1 MVLPNKMEELSRRK
15 EVVMKSS
22 RNFLFAMLVLFV
34 LFCLL
39 QINLPK
45 KFVWSPTFSHVDKQP
60 LGCFVFDS
68 VLTQS
73 LPNGYHVTKK
83 TFFQLDQEHAK
94 EKISVLM
101 VVNQQDLKQLDV
113 KYLCNIARRGGKVM
127 VVASSSFDDGR
138 NADTVVGDTVGGGK
152 MEEVSVS
159 DDSHENPFVD
169 ELERTFKVKIEDGM
183 YFSLRGILS
192 GLRAHDNDMYD
203 TIYWNN
209 RETMYAVQPYRMF
222 YNMVG
227 GTLFVD
233 SVPKVK
239 RLAYTLSTAGYDY
252 KYDSLYV
259 GDFTRFDTIVDKKER
274 IERIDTF
281 AIKKVP
287 AAVSVPYGKGEVIFV
302 SSPLLFTN
310 YGMLEGNT
318 FVYIFRLMS
327 YLADLPV
334 YRTEAYVKTD
344 AMLVAEQSP
353 FREFIKRPPLR
364 WALYLAL
371 LGVVLFMI
379 FTARRR
385 QRVIPIM
392 SKPANRSLEF
402 IQLIGTLYYQR
413 KDHVDLVRKKFK
425 LFAEELRKTAG
436 VDISDVNTD
445 DREYLLLAEKT
456 GMNCDRL
463 KKVIRQI
470 RLVLHSE
477 DNISVEEMRSLI
489 DAMDTIVRHAKNG

>member
-1 MVLPNKMEELSRRK
+1 
-15 EVVMKSS
+15 MKSS
-22 RNFLFAMLVLFV
+22 RNFHFAMLVHYV

-39 QINLPK
+39 LVNLPK
-45 KFVWSPTFSHVDKQP
+45 KYVWSPTFSHVVKQP

-68 VLTQS
+68 VLTQA
-73 LPNGYHVTKK
+73 LPIGYHLTKK

-101 VVNQQDLKQLDV
+101 VVDQQDLKQLDV

-138 NADTVVGDTVGGGK
+138 NADTVV
-152 MEEVSVS
+152 
-159 DDSHENPFVD
+159 VD
-169 ELERTFKVKIEDGM
+169 ELERTFKVKIEDGI

-192 GLRAHDNDMYD
+192 GLKAHDNDMYD

-209 RETMYAVQPYRMF
+209 RETMYAAQSYRMF

-281 AIKKVP
+281 AIKKIP
-287 AAVSVPYGKGEVIFV
+287 TAVSVPYGKGEVIFV

-392 SKPANRSLEF
+392 SKPANRSLEC

-456 GMNCDRL
+456 GMNSDRL

-477 DNISVEEMRSLI
+477 GNISVEEMRSLI

>member
-39 QINLPK
+39 QVNLPK

-60 LGCFVFDS
+60 FGCFVFDS
-68 VLTQS
+68 VLSQS

-101 VVNQQDLKQLDV
+101 VVDQQNLKQLDV

-138 NADTVVGDTVGGGK
+138 NADTVV
-152 MEEVSVS
+152 
-159 DDSHENPFVD
+159 VD
-169 ELERTFKVKIEDGM
+169 ELERTFKVKIEDGI

-192 GLRAHDNDMYD
+192 GLKAHDNDMYD

-209 RETMYAVQPYRMF
+209 RETMYAAQPYKMF

-252 KYDSLYV
+252 RHDSLYV
-259 GDFTRFDTIVDKKER
+259 GDFTGFDTIVDEKER

-281 AIKKVP
+281 AIKKIPV
-287 AAVSVPYGKGEVIFV
+287 AVSVPYGKGEVIFV

-318 FVYIFRLMS
+318 SVYIFRLMS

-385 QRVIPIM
+385 QRVIPII

-456 GMNCDRL
+456 GMNSDRL

-477 DNISVEEMRSLI
+477 GNISVEEMRSLI

>member
-1 MVLPNKMEELSRRK
+1 
-15 EVVMKSS
+15 MKSS

-39 QINLPK
+39 QVNLPK

-60 LGCFVFDS
+60 FGCFVFDS

-101 VVNQQDLKQLDV
+101 VVDQQNLKQLDV

-138 NADTVVGDTVGGGK
+138 NADTVV
-152 MEEVSVS
+152 
-159 DDSHENPFVD
+159 VD
-169 ELERTFKVKIEDGM
+169 ELERTFKVKIEDGI

-192 GLRAHDNDMYD
+192 GLKAHDNDMYD

-209 RETMYAVQPYRMF
+209 RETMYAAQSYRMF

-252 KYDSLYV
+252 KHDSLYV
-259 GDFTRFDTIVDKKER
+259 GDFTSFDTIVDEKER

-281 AIKKVP
+281 AIKKIPV
-287 AAVSVPYGKGEVIFV
+287 AVSVPYGKGEVIFV

-318 FVYIFRLMS
+318 SVYIFRLMS

-456 GMNCDRL
+456 GMNSDRL

-477 DNISVEEMRSLI
+477 GNISVEEMRSLI

>member
-1 MVLPNKMEELSRRK
+1 MVPQNKMEEFPRRK

-39 QINLPK
+39 QVNLPK

-101 VVNQQDLKQLDV
+101 VVDQQNLKQLDV

-127 VVASSSFDDGR
+127 VVASGSFDDGR
-138 NADTVVGDTVGGGK
+138 NADTVV
-152 MEEVSVS
+152 
-159 DDSHENPFVD
+159 VD

-183 YFSLRGILS
+183 FFSLRGILA
-192 GLRAHDNDMYD
+192 GLKAHDNDMYD

-209 RETMYAVQPYRMF
+209 RETMYAAQSYRMF

-252 KYDSLYV
+252 RHDSLYV
-259 GDFTRFDTIVDKKER
+259 GDFTRFDTIVDEKER

-281 AIKKVP
+281 AIKKIPV
-287 AAVSVPYGKGEVIFV
+287 AVSVPYGKGEVIFV

-413 KDHVDLVRKKFK
+413 KDHVNLVRKKFK

-445 DREYLLLAEKT
+445 DSEYLLLAEKT
-456 GMNCDRL
+456 GMNSDRL

-477 DNISVEEMRSLI
+477 GNISVEEMRSLI
-489 DAMDTIVRHAKNG
+489 DAMDTIVSHAKNG

>member
-1 MVLPNKMEELSRRK
+1 
-15 EVVMKSS
+15 
-22 RNFLFAMLVLFV
+22 MLVLFV

-39 QINLPK
+39 QVNLPK

-60 LGCFVFDS
+60 FGCFVFDS

-101 VVNQQDLKQLDV
+101 VVDQQNLKQLDV

-138 NADTVVGDTVGGGK
+138 NADTVV
-152 MEEVSVS
+152 
-159 DDSHENPFVD
+159 VD
-169 ELERTFKVKIEDGM
+169 ELERTFKVRIEDGT

-192 GLRAHDNDMYD
+192 GLKAHDNDMYD

-209 RETMYAVQPYRMF
+209 RETMYAAQSYRMF

-252 KYDSLYV
+252 RHDSLYV
-259 GDFTRFDTIVDKKER
+259 GDFTGFDTIVDEKER

-281 AIKKVP
+281 AIKKIPV
-287 AAVSVPYGKGEVIFV
+287 AVSVPYGKGEVIFV

-456 GMNCDRL
+456 GMNSDRL

-477 DNISVEEMRSLI
+477 GNISVEEMRSLI

>member
-1 MVLPNKMEELSRRK
+1 
-15 EVVMKSS
+15 MKSS

-39 QINLPK
+39 QVNLPK

-101 VVNQQDLKQLDV
+101 VVDQQDLKQLDV

-138 NADTVVGDTVGGGK
+138 NADTVV
-152 MEEVSVS
+152 
-159 DDSHENPFVD
+159 VD

-209 RETMYAVQPYRMF
+209 RETMYAAQPYRMF

-252 KYDSLYV
+252 KHDSLYV

-281 AIKKVP
+281 AIKKIPV
-287 AAVSVPYGKGEVIFV
+287 AVSVPYGKGEVIFV

-445 DREYLLLAEKT
+445 DREYQLLAEKT
-456 GMNCDRL
+456 GMNSDRL

-477 DNISVEEMRSLI
+477 GNISVEEMRSLI

>member
-1 MVLPNKMEELSRRK
+1 
-15 EVVMKSS
+15 MKSS

-39 QINLPK
+39 QVNLPK

-60 LGCFVFDS
+60 FGCFVFDS

-101 VVNQQDLKQLDV
+101 VVDQHNLKQLDV

-138 NADTVVGDTVGGGK
+138 NADTVV
-152 MEEVSVS
+152 
-159 DDSHENPFVD
+159 VD
-169 ELERTFKVKIEDGM
+169 ELERTFKVKIEDGL

-192 GLRAHDNDMYD
+192 GLKAHDNDMYD

-209 RETMYAVQPYRMF
+209 RETMYAAQPYKMF

-239 RLAYTLSTAGYDY
+239 RLAYTLSAAGYDY
-252 KYDSLYV
+252 KLDSLYV
-259 GDFTRFDTIVDKKER
+259 GDFTRFDTIVDEKER

-287 AAVSVPYGKGEVIFV
+287 TAVSVPYGKGEVIFV

-318 FVYIFRLMS
+318 SVYIFRLMS

-456 GMNCDRL
+456 GMNSDRL

-477 DNISVEEMRSLI
+477 GNISIEEMRSLI

>member
-39 QINLPK
+39 QVNLPK

-101 VVNQQDLKQLDV
+101 VVDQQNLKQLDV

-138 NADTVVGDTVGGGK
+138 NADTVV
-152 MEEVSVS
+152 
-159 DDSHENPFVD
+159 VD
-169 ELERTFKVKIEDGM
+169 ELERTFKVRIEDGL

-192 GLRAHDNDMYD
+192 GLKAHDNDMYD

-209 RETMYAVQPYRMF
+209 RETMYAAQPYRMF

-239 RLAYTLSTAGYDY
+239 RLAYTLSAAGYDY
-252 KYDSLYV
+252 KLDSLYV
-259 GDFTRFDTIVDKKER
+259 GDFTSFDTIVDEKER

-287 AAVSVPYGKGEVIFV
+287 TAVSVPYGKGEVFFV

-318 FVYIFRLMS
+318 SVYIFRLMS

-385 QRVIPIM
+385 QRVIPII

-456 GMNCDRL
+456 GMNSDRL

-477 DNISVEEMRSLI
+477 GNISVEEMRSLI

>member
-1 MVLPNKMEELSRRK
+1 
-15 EVVMKSS
+15 MKSS

-39 QINLPK
+39 QVNLPK

-60 LGCFVFDS
+60 FGCFVFDS

-101 VVNQQDLKQLDV
+101 VVDQHNLKQLDV

-138 NADTVVGDTVGGGK
+138 NADTVV
-152 MEEVSVS
+152 
-159 DDSHENPFVD
+159 VD
-169 ELERTFKVKIEDGM
+169 ELERTFKVRIEDGL

-192 GLRAHDNDMYD
+192 GLKAHDNDMYD

-209 RETMYAVQPYRMF
+209 RETMYAAQSYRMF

-239 RLAYTLSTAGYDY
+239 RLAYTLSAAGYDY
-252 KYDSLYV
+252 KLDSLYV
-259 GDFTRFDTIVDKKER
+259 GDFTRFDTIVDEKER

-287 AAVSVPYGKGEVIFV
+287 TAVSVPYGKGEVIFV

-445 DREYLLLAEKT
+445 DREYQLLAEKT
-456 GMNCDRL
+456 GMNSDRL

-477 DNISVEEMRSLI
+477 GNISVEEMRSLI

>member
-1 MVLPNKMEELSRRK
+1 MVLQNKMEEVSRRK

-39 QINLPK
+39 QVNLPK

-101 VVNQQDLKQLDV
+101 VVDQQNLKQLDV

-127 VVASSSFDDGR
+127 VVASGSFDDGR
-138 NADTVVGDTVGGGK
+138 NADTVVV
-152 MEEVSVS
+152 
-159 DDSHENPFVD
+159 N

-183 YFSLRGILS
+183 YFSLRGILA
-192 GLRAHDNDMYD
+192 GLKAHDNDMYD

-209 RETMYAVQPYRMF
+209 RETMYAAQSYRMF

-252 KYDSLYV
+252 KHDSLYV
-259 GDFTRFDTIVDKKER
+259 GDFTSFDTIVDEKER

-281 AIKKVP
+281 AIKKIPV
-287 AAVSVPYGKGEVIFV
+287 AVSVPYGKGEVIFV

-456 GMNCDRL
+456 GMNSDRL

-477 DNISVEEMRSLI
+477 GNISVEEMRSLI
-489 DAMDTIVRHAKNG
+489 DAMDTIVSHAKNG

>member
-1 MVLPNKMEELSRRK
+1 MVPPNKMEELSRRK

-34 LFCLL
+34 LFWLL
-39 QINLPK
+39 QVNLPK

-60 LGCFVFDS
+60 FGCFVFDS

-101 VVNQQDLKQLDV
+101 VVDQHNLKQLDV

-138 NADTVVGDTVGGGK
+138 NADTVV
-152 MEEVSVS
+152 
-159 DDSHENPFVD
+159 VD
-169 ELERTFKVKIEDGM
+169 ELERTFKVRIEDGT

-192 GLRAHDNDMYD
+192 GLKAHDNDMYD

-209 RETMYAVQPYRMF
+209 RETMYAAQPYKMF

-252 KYDSLYV
+252 KHDSLYV
-259 GDFTRFDTIVDKKER
+259 GDFTGFDTIVDEKER

-281 AIKKVP
+281 AVKKVP
-287 AAVSVPYGKGEVIFV
+287 TAVSVPYGKGEVIFV

-318 FVYIFRLMS
+318 SVYIFRLMS

-385 QRVIPIM
+385 QRVIPII

-456 GMNCDRL
+456 GMNSDRL

-477 DNISVEEMRSLI
+477 GNISVDEMRSLI

>member
-1 MVLPNKMEELSRRK
+1 
-15 EVVMKSS
+15 MKSS

-39 QINLPK
+39 QVNLPK

-60 LGCFVFDS
+60 FGCFVFDS

-101 VVNQQDLKQLDV
+101 VVDQQDLKQLDV

-138 NADTVVGDTVGGGK
+138 NADTVV
-152 MEEVSVS
+152 
-159 DDSHENPFVD
+159 VD
-169 ELERTFKVKIEDGM
+169 ELERTFKVRIEDGT

-192 GLRAHDNDMYD
+192 GLKAHDNDMYD

-209 RETMYAVQPYRMF
+209 RETMYAAQPYKMF

-252 KYDSLYV
+252 KHDSLYV
-259 GDFTRFDTIVDKKER
+259 GDFTSFDTIVDEKER

-287 AAVSVPYGKGEVIFV
+287 TAVSVPYGKGEVIFV

-318 FVYIFRLMS
+318 SVYIFRLMS

-413 KDHVDLVRKKFK
+413 KNHVDLVRKKFK

-445 DREYLLLAEKT
+445 DREYLLFAEKT
-456 GMNCDRL
+456 GMNSDRL

-477 DNISVEEMRSLI
+477 GNISVEEMRSLI

>member
-22 RNFLFAMLVLFV
+22 RIFLFVMLVLFV

-39 QINLPK
+39 QVNLPK

-60 LGCFVFDS
+60 FGCFVFDS

-101 VVNQQDLKQLDV
+101 VVDQQNLKQLDV

-138 NADTVVGDTVGGGK
+138 NADTVV
-152 MEEVSVS
+152 
-159 DDSHENPFVD
+159 VD
-169 ELERTFKVKIEDGM
+169 ELERTFKVRIEDGM

-192 GLRAHDNDMYD
+192 GLKAHDNDMYD

-209 RETMYAVQPYRMF
+209 RETMYAAQSYRMF

-252 KYDSLYV
+252 KHDSLYV
-259 GDFTRFDTIVDKKER
+259 GDFTGFDTIVDEKER

-281 AIKKVP
+281 AIKKIPV
-287 AAVSVPYGKGEVIFV
+287 AVSVPYGKGEVIFV

-477 DNISVEEMRSLI
+477 GNISVEEMRSLI

>member
-1 MVLPNKMEELSRRK
+1 MVPQNKTEEFPRRK

-39 QINLPK
+39 QVNLPK

-138 NADTVVGDTVGGGK
+138 NADTVV
-152 MEEVSVS
+152 
-159 DDSHENPFVD
+159 VD

-183 YFSLRGILS
+183 YFSLRGILN

-209 RETMYAVQPYRMF
+209 RETMYAAQSYRMF

-252 KYDSLYV
+252 KHDSLYV

-445 DREYLLLAEKT
+445 DGEYLLLAEKT
-456 GMNCDRL
+456 GMNSDRL

-477 DNISVEEMRSLI
+477 GNISVEEMRSLI

>member
-1 MVLPNKMEELSRRK
+1 
-15 EVVMKSS
+15 MKSS

-39 QINLPK
+39 QVNLPK

-60 LGCFVFDS
+60 FGCFVFDS

-101 VVNQQDLKQLDV
+101 VVDQQNLKQLDV

-138 NADTVVGDTVGGGK
+138 NADTVV
-152 MEEVSVS
+152 
-159 DDSHENPFVD
+159 VD
-169 ELERTFKVKIEDGM
+169 ELERTFKVRIEGGT

-192 GLRAHDNDMYD
+192 GLKAHDNDMYD

-209 RETMYAVQPYRMF
+209 RETMYAAQPYKMF

-252 KYDSLYV
+252 KHDSLYV
-259 GDFTRFDTIVDKKER
+259 GDFTSFDTIVDEKER

-287 AAVSVPYGKGEVIFV
+287 TAVSVPYGKGEVIFV

-318 FVYIFRLMS
+318 SVYIFRLMS

-364 WALYLAL
+364 WALYLEL

-456 GMNCDRL
+456 GMNSDRL

-477 DNISVEEMRSLI
+477 GNISVEEMRSLI

>member
-1 MVLPNKMEELSRRK
+1 
-15 EVVMKSS
+15 
-22 RNFLFAMLVLFV
+22 MLVLFV

-39 QINLPK
+39 QVNLPK

-101 VVNQQDLKQLDV
+101 VVDQQNLKQLDV

-138 NADTVVGDTVGGGK
+138 NADTVV
-152 MEEVSVS
+152 
-159 DDSHENPFVD
+159 VD
-169 ELERTFKVKIEDGM
+169 ELERTFKVRIEDGM
-183 YFSLRGILS
+183 YFSLRGILA
-192 GLRAHDNDMYD
+192 GLKAHDNDMYD

-209 RETMYAVQPYRMF
+209 RETMYAAQSYRMF

-252 KYDSLYV
+252 RHDSLYV
-259 GDFTRFDTIVDKKER
+259 GDFTRFDTIVDEKER

-287 AAVSVPYGKGEVIFV
+287 TAVSVPYGKGEVIFV

-318 FVYIFRLMS
+318 SVYIFRLMS

-456 GMNCDRL
+456 GMNSDRL

-477 DNISVEEMRSLI
+477 GNISVEEMRSLI

>member
-39 QINLPK
+39 QVNLPK

-101 VVNQQDLKQLDV
+101 VVDQQNLKQLDV

-138 NADTVVGDTVGGGK
+138 NADTVV
-152 MEEVSVS
+152 
-159 DDSHENPFVD
+159 VD
-169 ELERTFKVKIEDGM
+169 ELERTFKVRIEDGT
-183 YFSLRGILS
+183 YFSLRGILA
-192 GLRAHDNDMYD
+192 GLKAHDNDMYD

-209 RETMYAVQPYRMF
+209 RETMYAAQSYRMF

-252 KYDSLYV
+252 RQDSLYV
-259 GDFTRFDTIVDKKER
+259 GDFTGFDTIVDEKER

-456 GMNCDRL
+456 GMNSDRL

-477 DNISVEEMRSLI
+477 GNISVEEMRSLI

>member
-1 MVLPNKMEELSRRK
+1 
-15 EVVMKSS
+15 MKSS

-39 QINLPK
+39 QVNLPK

-60 LGCFVFDS
+60 FGCFVFDS

-101 VVNQQDLKQLDV
+101 VVDQHNLKQLDV

-138 NADTVVGDTVGGGK
+138 NTDTVV
-152 MEEVSVS
+152 
-159 DDSHENPFVD
+159 VD
-169 ELERTFKVKIEDGM
+169 ELERTFKVRIEDGM
-183 YFSLRGILS
+183 YFSLRGILA
-192 GLRAHDNDMYD
+192 GLKAHDNDMYD

-209 RETMYAVQPYRMF
+209 RETMYAAQSYRMF

-252 KYDSLYV
+252 KLDSLYV

-287 AAVSVPYGKGEVIFV
+287 TAVSVPYGKGEVIFV

-445 DREYLLLAEKT
+445 DREYLLLSEKT
-456 GMNCDRL
+456 GMNSDRL

-477 DNISVEEMRSLI
+477 GNISVEEMRSLI

>member
-1 MVLPNKMEELSRRK
+1 
-15 EVVMKSS
+15 
-22 RNFLFAMLVLFV
+22 MLVLFV

-39 QINLPK
+39 QVNLPK

-101 VVNQQDLKQLDV
+101 VVDQQNLKQLDV

-138 NADTVVGDTVGGGK
+138 NTDTVV
-152 MEEVSVS
+152 
-159 DDSHENPFVD
+159 VD
-169 ELERTFKVKIEDGM
+169 ELERTFKVKIEDGT
-183 YFSLRGILS
+183 YFSLRGILA
-192 GLRAHDNDMYD
+192 GLKAHDNDMYD

-209 RETMYAVQPYRMF
+209 RETMYAAQPYRMF

-259 GDFTRFDTIVDKKER
+259 GDFTGFDTIVDEKER

-287 AAVSVPYGKGEVIFV
+287 VAVSVPYGKGEVIFV

-318 FVYIFRLMS
+318 SVYIFRLMS

-456 GMNCDRL
+456 GMNSDRL

-477 DNISVEEMRSLI
+477 GNISVEEMRSLI

>member
-1 MVLPNKMEELSRRK
+1 
-15 EVVMKSS
+15 MKSS

-39 QINLPK
+39 QVNLPK

-101 VVNQQDLKQLDV
+101 VVDQQNLKQLDV

-138 NADTVVGDTVGGGK
+138 NADTVV
-152 MEEVSVS
+152 
-159 DDSHENPFVD
+159 VD
-169 ELERTFKVKIEDGM
+169 ELERTFKVKIEDGI

-192 GLRAHDNDMYD
+192 GLKAHDNDMYD

-209 RETMYAVQPYRMF
+209 RETMYAAQPYRMF

-310 YGMLEGNT
+310 YGMLEDNT
-318 FVYIFRLMS
+318 SVYIFRLMS

-456 GMNCDRL
+456 GMNSDRL

-477 DNISVEEMRSLI
+477 GNISVEEMRSLI

>member
-39 QINLPK
+39 QVNLPK

-101 VVNQQDLKQLDV
+101 VVDQQDLKRLDV

-138 NADTVVGDTVGGGK
+138 NADTVV
-152 MEEVSVS
+152 
-159 DDSHENPFVD
+159 VD
-169 ELERTFKVKIEDGM
+169 ELERTFKVKIEDGI

-192 GLRAHDNDMYD
+192 GLKAHDNDMYD

-209 RETMYAVQPYRMF
+209 RETMYAAQSYRMF

-239 RLAYTLSTAGYDY
+239 RLAYTLSTARYDY
-252 KYDSLYV
+252 KHDSLYV

-274 IERIDTF
+274 IERIDTS

-287 AAVSVPYGKGEVIFV
+287 TAVSVPYGKGEVIFV

-327 YLADLPV
+327 CLADLPV

-385 QRVIPIM
+385 QRVIPII

-456 GMNCDRL
+456 GMNSDRL

-477 DNISVEEMRSLI
+477 GNISVEEMRSLI

>member
-1 MVLPNKMEELSRRK
+1 
-15 EVVMKSS
+15 MKSS
-22 RNFLFAMLVLFV
+22 RNFLFVMLVLFV

-39 QINLPK
+39 QVNLPK

-60 LGCFVFDS
+60 FGCFVFDS

-101 VVNQQDLKQLDV
+101 VVDQQNLKQLDV

-138 NADTVVGDTVGGGK
+138 NADTVV
-152 MEEVSVS
+152 
-159 DDSHENPFVD
+159 VD
-169 ELERTFKVKIEDGM
+169 ELERTFKVRIEDGT

-192 GLRAHDNDMYD
+192 GLKAHDNDMYD

-209 RETMYAVQPYRMF
+209 RETMYAAQPYRMF

-252 KYDSLYV
+252 KHDSLYV
-259 GDFTRFDTIVDKKER
+259 GDFTSFDTIVDEKER

-318 FVYIFRLMS
+318 SVYIFRLMS

-456 GMNCDRL
+456 GMNSDRL

-477 DNISVEEMRSLI
+477 GNISVEEMRSLI

>member
-1 MVLPNKMEELSRRK
+1 
-15 EVVMKSS
+15 MKSS

-39 QINLPK
+39 QVNLPK

-101 VVNQQDLKQLDV
+101 VVDQQDLKQLDV

-138 NADTVVGDTVGGGK
+138 NTDTVV
-152 MEEVSVS
+152 
-159 DDSHENPFVD
+159 VD
-169 ELERTFKVKIEDGM
+169 ELERTFKVKIEDGL

-192 GLRAHDNDMYD
+192 GLKAHDNDMYD

-209 RETMYAVQPYRMF
+209 RETMYAAQSYRMF

-239 RLAYTLSTAGYDY
+239 RLAYTLSAAGYDY
-252 KYDSLYV
+252 KLDSLYV
-259 GDFTRFDTIVDKKER
+259 GDFTRFDTIVDEKER

-281 AIKKVP
+281 AIKKIP

-318 FVYIFRLMS
+318 SVYIFRLMS

-456 GMNCDRL
+456 GMNSDRL

-477 DNISVEEMRSLI
+477 GNISVEEMRSLI

>member
-22 RNFLFAMLVLFV
+22 RNFLFVMLVLFV

-39 QINLPK
+39 QVNLPK

-101 VVNQQDLKQLDV
+101 VVNQQNLKQLDV

-138 NADTVVGDTVGGGK
+138 NADTVV
-152 MEEVSVS
+152 
-159 DDSHENPFVD
+159 VD
-169 ELERTFKVKIEDGM
+169 ELERTFKVKIEDGI

-192 GLRAHDNDMYD
+192 GLKAHDNDMYD

-209 RETMYAVQPYRMF
+209 RETMYAAQSYRMF

-287 AAVSVPYGKGEVIFV
+287 TAVSVPYGKGEVIFV

-318 FVYIFRLMS
+318 SVYIFRLMS

-456 GMNCDRL
+456 GMNSDRL

-477 DNISVEEMRSLI
+477 GNISVEEMRSLI

>member
-1 MVLPNKMEELSRRK
+1 
-15 EVVMKSS
+15 MKSS

-39 QINLPK
+39 QVNLPK

-101 VVNQQDLKQLDV
+101 VVDQQDLKQLDV

-138 NADTVVGDTVGGGK
+138 NADTVV
-152 MEEVSVS
+152 
-159 DDSHENPFVD
+159 VD
-169 ELERTFKVKIEDGM
+169 ELERTFKVKIEDGL

-209 RETMYAVQPYRMF
+209 RETMYAAQPYRMF

-281 AIKKVP
+281 AIKKIPV
-287 AAVSVPYGKGEVIFV
+287 AVSVPYGKGEVIFV

-318 FVYIFRLMS
+318 SVYIFRLMS

-445 DREYLLLAEKT
+445 DREYQLLAEKT
-456 GMNCDRL
+456 GMNSDRL

-477 DNISVEEMRSLI
+477 GNISVEEMRSLI

>member
-1 MVLPNKMEELSRRK
+1 
-15 EVVMKSS
+15 MKSS

-39 QINLPK
+39 QVNLPK

-60 LGCFVFDS
+60 FGCFVFDS

-101 VVNQQDLKQLDV
+101 VVDQQNLKQLDV

-138 NADTVVGDTVGGGK
+138 NADTVV
-152 MEEVSVS
+152 
-159 DDSHENPFVD
+159 VD
-169 ELERTFKVKIEDGM
+169 ELERTFKVRIEDGM
-183 YFSLRGILS
+183 YFSLRGILA
-192 GLRAHDNDMYD
+192 GLKAHDNDMYD

-209 RETMYAVQPYRMF
+209 RETMYAAQSYRMF

-259 GDFTRFDTIVDKKER
+259 GDFTSFDTIVDEKER

-281 AIKKVP
+281 AIKKIPV
-287 AAVSVPYGKGEVIFV
+287 AVSVPYGRGEVIFV

-318 FVYIFRLMS
+318 SVYIFRLMS

-456 GMNCDRL
+456 GMNSDRL

-477 DNISVEEMRSLI
+477 GNISVEEMRSLI

>member
-1 MVLPNKMEELSRRK
+1 
-15 EVVMKSS
+15 
-22 RNFLFAMLVLFV
+22 MLVLFV

-39 QINLPK
+39 QVNLPK

-60 LGCFVFDS
+60 FGCFVFDS

-101 VVNQQDLKQLDV
+101 VVDQQNLKQLDV

-127 VVASSSFDDGR
+127 VVASGSFDDGR
-138 NADTVVGDTVGGGK
+138 NADTVV
-152 MEEVSVS
+152 
-159 DDSHENPFVD
+159 VD
-169 ELERTFKVKIEDGM
+169 ELERTFKVRIEDGT

-192 GLRAHDNDMYD
+192 GLKAHDNDMYD

-209 RETMYAVQPYRMF
+209 RETMYAAQSYRMF

-456 GMNCDRL
+456 GMNSDRL

-477 DNISVEEMRSLI
+477 GNISVEEMRSLI

>member
-1 MVLPNKMEELSRRK
+1 
-15 EVVMKSS
+15 
-22 RNFLFAMLVLFV
+22 MLVLFV

-39 QINLPK
+39 QVNLPK

-60 LGCFVFDS
+60 FGCFVFDS

-101 VVNQQDLKQLDV
+101 VVDQQNLKQLDV

-138 NADTVVGDTVGGGK
+138 NADTVV
-152 MEEVSVS
+152 
-159 DDSHENPFVD
+159 VD
-169 ELERTFKVKIEDGM
+169 ELERTFNVRIEDGT

-192 GLRAHDNDMYD
+192 GLKAHDNDMYD

-209 RETMYAVQPYRMF
+209 RETMYAAQSYRMF

-252 KYDSLYV
+252 RQDSLYV
-259 GDFTRFDTIVDKKER
+259 GDFTSFDTIVDEKER

-456 GMNCDRL
+456 GMNSDRL

-477 DNISVEEMRSLI
+477 GNISVEEMRSLI

>member
-39 QINLPK
+39 QVNLPK

-101 VVNQQDLKQLDV
+101 VVDQQDLKQLDV

-138 NADTVVGDTVGGGK
+138 NADTVV
-152 MEEVSVS
+152 
-159 DDSHENPFVD
+159 VD
-169 ELERTFKVKIEDGM
+169 ELERTFKVRIEDGM
-183 YFSLRGILS
+183 YFSLRGILA
-192 GLRAHDNDMYD
+192 GLKAHDNDMYD

-209 RETMYAVQPYRMF
+209 RETMYAAQPYRMF

-281 AIKKVP
+281 AIKKIPV
-287 AAVSVPYGKGEVIFV
+287 AVSVPYGKGEVIFV

-318 FVYIFRLMS
+318 SVYIFRLMS

-385 QRVIPIM
+385 QRVIPII

-477 DNISVEEMRSLI
+477 GNISVEEMRSLI

>member
-1 MVLPNKMEELSRRK
+1 
-15 EVVMKSS
+15 MKSS

-39 QINLPK
+39 QVNLPK

-60 LGCFVFDS
+60 FGCFVFDS

-101 VVNQQDLKQLDV
+101 VVDQQDLKQLDV

-138 NADTVVGDTVGGGK
+138 NADTVV
-152 MEEVSVS
+152 
-159 DDSHENPFVD
+159 VD
-169 ELERTFKVKIEDGM
+169 ELERTFKVRIEDGT

-192 GLRAHDNDMYD
+192 GLKAHDNDMYD

-209 RETMYAVQPYRMF
+209 RETMYAAQSYRMF

-445 DREYLLLAEKT
+445 DREYLFLAEKT
-456 GMNCDRL
+456 GMNSNRL

-477 DNISVEEMRSLI
+477 GNISVEEMRSLI

>member
-1 MVLPNKMEELSRRK
+1 
-15 EVVMKSS
+15 MKSS

-39 QINLPK
+39 QVNLPK

-60 LGCFVFDS
+60 FGCFVFDS

-101 VVNQQDLKQLDV
+101 VVDQQDLKQLDV

-138 NADTVVGDTVGGGK
+138 NADTVV
-152 MEEVSVS
+152 
-159 DDSHENPFVD
+159 VD
-169 ELERTFKVKIEDGM
+169 ELERTFKVRIEDGM
-183 YFSLRGILS
+183 YFSLRGILA
-192 GLRAHDNDMYD
+192 GLKAHDNDMYD

-209 RETMYAVQPYRMF
+209 RETMYAAQSYRMF

-318 FVYIFRLMS
+318 SVYIFRLMS

-445 DREYLLLAEKT
+445 DREYQLLAEKT
-456 GMNCDRL
+456 GMNSDRL

-477 DNISVEEMRSLI
+477 GNISVEEMRSLI

>member
-1 MVLPNKMEELSRRK
+1 
-15 EVVMKSS
+15 MKSS

-39 QINLPK
+39 QVNLPK

-60 LGCFVFDS
+60 FGCFVFDS

-101 VVNQQDLKQLDV
+101 VVDQQNLKQLDV

-138 NADTVVGDTVGGGK
+138 NADTVV
-152 MEEVSVS
+152 
-159 DDSHENPFVD
+159 VD
-169 ELERTFKVKIEDGM
+169 ELERTFNVRIEDGT
-183 YFSLRGILS
+183 YFSLRGILA
-192 GLRAHDNDMYD
+192 GLKAHDNDMYD

-209 RETMYAVQPYRMF
+209 RETMYAAQSYRMF

-252 KYDSLYV
+252 RHDSLYV
-259 GDFTRFDTIVDKKER
+259 GDFTSFDTIVDEKER

-281 AIKKVP
+281 AIKKIP
-287 AAVSVPYGKGEVIFV
+287 TAVSVPYGKGEVIFV

-318 FVYIFRLMS
+318 SVYIFRLMS

-456 GMNCDRL
+456 GMNSDRL

-477 DNISVEEMRSLI
+477 GNISVEEMRSLI

>member
-1 MVLPNKMEELSRRK
+1 
-15 EVVMKSS
+15 MKSS

-39 QINLPK
+39 QVNLPK

-138 NADTVVGDTVGGGK
+138 NADTVV
-152 MEEVSVS
+152 
-159 DDSHENPFVD
+159 VD
-169 ELERTFKVKIEDGM
+169 ELERTFKVKIEDGI

-192 GLRAHDNDMYD
+192 GLKAHDNDMYD

-209 RETMYAVQPYRMF
+209 RETMYAAQPYRMF

-252 KYDSLYV
+252 KHDSLYV

-385 QRVIPIM
+385 QRVIPII

-456 GMNCDRL
+456 GMNSDRL

-477 DNISVEEMRSLI
+477 GNISVEEMRSLI

>member
-1 MVLPNKMEELSRRK
+1 
-15 EVVMKSS
+15 MKSS

-39 QINLPK
+39 QVNLPK

-60 LGCFVFDS
+60 FGCFVFDS

-101 VVNQQDLKQLDV
+101 VVDQQDLKQLDV

-138 NADTVVGDTVGGGK
+138 NADTVV
-152 MEEVSVS
+152 
-159 DDSHENPFVD
+159 VD
-169 ELERTFKVKIEDGM
+169 ELERTFNVRIEDGT
-183 YFSLRGILS
+183 YFSLRGLLA
-192 GLRAHDNDMYD
+192 GLKAHDNDMYD

-209 RETMYAVQPYRMF
+209 RETMYAAQSYRMF

-252 KYDSLYV
+252 KHDSLYV
-259 GDFTRFDTIVDKKER
+259 GDFTGFDTIVDEKER

-287 AAVSVPYGKGEVIFV
+287 TAVSVPYGKGEVIFV

-445 DREYLLLAEKT
+445 DSEYLLLAEKT
-456 GMNCDRL
+456 GMNSDRL

-477 DNISVEEMRSLI
+477 GNISVEEMRSLI

>member
-1 MVLPNKMEELSRRK
+1 
-15 EVVMKSS
+15 MKSS
-22 RNFLFAMLVLFV
+22 RNFLFAMLGLFV

-39 QINLPK
+39 QVNLPK

-138 NADTVVGDTVGGGK
+138 NADTVV
-152 MEEVSVS
+152 
-159 DDSHENPFVD
+159 VD
-169 ELERTFKVKIEDGM
+169 ELERTFKVKIEDGI

-192 GLRAHDNDMYD
+192 GLKAHDNDMYD

-209 RETMYAVQPYRMF
+209 RETMYAAQPYRMF

-287 AAVSVPYGKGEVIFV
+287 TAVSVPYGKGEVIFV

-445 DREYLLLAEKT
+445 DREYQLLAEKT

-477 DNISVEEMRSLI
+477 GNISVEEMRSLI

>member
-1 MVLPNKMEELSRRK
+1 
-15 EVVMKSS
+15 
-22 RNFLFAMLVLFV
+22 MLVLFV

-39 QINLPK
+39 QVNLPK

-60 LGCFVFDS
+60 FGCFVFDS

-101 VVNQQDLKQLDV
+101 VVDQQNLKQLDV

-138 NADTVVGDTVGGGK
+138 NADTVV
-152 MEEVSVS
+152 
-159 DDSHENPFVD
+159 VD
-169 ELERTFKVKIEDGM
+169 ELERTFKVRIEDGM
-183 YFSLRGILS
+183 YFSLRGILA
-192 GLRAHDNDMYD
+192 GLKAHDNDMYD

-209 RETMYAVQPYRMF
+209 RETMYAAQSYRMF

-252 KYDSLYV
+252 RHDSLYV
-259 GDFTRFDTIVDKKER
+259 GDFTGFDTIVDEKER

-477 DNISVEEMRSLI
+477 GNISVEEMRSLI

>member
-1 MVLPNKMEELSRRK
+1 
-15 EVVMKSS
+15 
-22 RNFLFAMLVLFV
+22 MLVLFV

-39 QINLPK
+39 QVNLPK

-101 VVNQQDLKQLDV
+101 VVDQQNLKQLDV

-138 NADTVVGDTVGGGK
+138 NADTVV
-152 MEEVSVS
+152 
-159 DDSHENPFVD
+159 VD
-169 ELERTFKVKIEDGM
+169 ELERTFKVRIEDGI

-192 GLRAHDNDMYD
+192 GLKAHDNDMYD

-209 RETMYAVQPYRMF
+209 RETMYAAQSYRMF

-287 AAVSVPYGKGEVIFV
+287 TAVSVPYGKGEVIFV

-456 GMNCDRL
+456 GMNSDRL

-477 DNISVEEMRSLI
+477 GNISVEEMRSLI

>member
-1 MVLPNKMEELSRRK
+1 
-15 EVVMKSS
+15 MKSS

-39 QINLPK
+39 QVNLPK

-101 VVNQQDLKQLDV
+101 VVDQQNLKKLDV

-127 VVASSSFDDGR
+127 VVASGSFDDGR
-138 NADTVVGDTVGGGK
+138 NADTVV
-152 MEEVSVS
+152 
-159 DDSHENPFVD
+159 VD
-169 ELERTFKVKIEDGM
+169 ELERTFKVRIEDGT
-183 YFSLRGILS
+183 YFSLRGILA
-192 GLRAHDNDMYD
+192 GLKAHDNDMYD

-209 RETMYAVQPYRMF
+209 RETMYAAQSYRMF

-252 KYDSLYV
+252 KLDSLYV
-259 GDFTRFDTIVDKKER
+259 GDFTGFDTIVDEKER

-281 AIKKVP
+281 AIKKIPV
-287 AAVSVPYGKGEVIFV
+287 AVSVPYGKGEVIFV

-318 FVYIFRLMS
+318 SVYIFRLMS

-413 KDHVDLVRKKFK
+413 KDHVNLVRKKFK

-445 DREYLLLAEKT
+445 DSEYLLLAEKT
-456 GMNCDRL
+456 GMNSDRL

-477 DNISVEEMRSLI
+477 GNISVEEMRSLI
-489 DAMDTIVRHAKNG
+489 DAMDTIVSHAKNG

>member
-1 MVLPNKMEELSRRK
+1 
-15 EVVMKSS
+15 MKSS

-39 QINLPK
+39 QVNLPK

-101 VVNQQDLKQLDV
+101 VVDQQNLKQLDV

-138 NADTVVGDTVGGGK
+138 NADTVV
-152 MEEVSVS
+152 
-159 DDSHENPFVD
+159 VD
-169 ELERTFKVKIEDGM
+169 ELERTFKVRIEDGT
-183 YFSLRGILS
+183 YFSLRGILA
-192 GLRAHDNDMYD
+192 GLKAHDNDMYD

-209 RETMYAVQPYRMF
+209 RETMYAAQPYRMF

-252 KYDSLYV
+252 RHDSLYV

-287 AAVSVPYGKGEVIFV
+287 TAVSVPYGKGEVIFV

-456 GMNCDRL
+456 GMNSDRL

-477 DNISVEEMRSLI
+477 GNISVEEMRSLI

>member
-1 MVLPNKMEELSRRK
+1 
-15 EVVMKSS
+15 MKSS

-39 QINLPK
+39 QVNLPK

-94 EKISVLM
+94 ERISVLM
-101 VVNQQDLKQLDV
+101 VVDQQNLKQLDV

-138 NADTVVGDTVGGGK
+138 NADTVVV
-152 MEEVSVS
+152 
-159 DDSHENPFVD
+159 N
-169 ELERTFKVKIEDGM
+169 ELERTFKVKIEDGL

-192 GLRAHDNDMYD
+192 GLKAHDNDMYD

-209 RETMYAVQPYRMF
+209 RETMYAAQSYRMF

-239 RLAYTLSTAGYDY
+239 RLAYTLSTARYDY
-252 KYDSLYV
+252 KHDSLYV

-274 IERIDTF
+274 IERIDTS
-281 AIKKVP
+281 AIKKIP
-287 AAVSVPYGKGEVIFV
+287 TAVSVPYGKGEVIFV

-318 FVYIFRLMS
+318 SVYIFRLMS

-385 QRVIPIM
+385 QRVIPII

-445 DREYLLLAEKT
+445 DREYQLLAEKT
-456 GMNCDRL
+456 GMNSDRL

-477 DNISVEEMRSLI
+477 GNISVEEMRSLI